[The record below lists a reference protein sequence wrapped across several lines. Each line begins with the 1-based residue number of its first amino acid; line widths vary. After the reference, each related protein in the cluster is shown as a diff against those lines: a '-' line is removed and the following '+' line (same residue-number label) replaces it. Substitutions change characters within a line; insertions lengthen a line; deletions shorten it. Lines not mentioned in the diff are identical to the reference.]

1 MGNVKDRLPK
11 RGSRLPSDSNAL
23 SPDDRKRTITP
34 INKLTPSRLKGN
46 NPPTCFV
53 TDDHYGGIITFDLV
67 DTDDYHNAYLVTYQ
81 MDPDIPVIKERQM
94 LYYWKKP
101 SNKNAHI
108 NELALIDIQKRW
120 ADGLIITR
128 LDEWKY
134 LAPNWIQDA
143 IHRIRDSDGNAVD
156 FDETF

>member
-1 MGNVKDRLPK
+1 MGNVKSRLPK
-11 RGSRLPSDSNAL
+11 LPSDGNAL
-23 SPDDRKRTITP
+23 SPDDRKRTITH

-53 TDDHYGGIITFDLV
+53 TDDHCEGKITFDLIEN
-67 DTDDYHNAYLVTYQ
+67 DAEHNAYIVTYQ
-81 MDPDIPVIKERQM
+81 MDIDNPIKERQM
-94 LYYWKKP
+94 LYYWKE
-101 SNKNAHI
+101 SSLEQRWL
-108 NELALIDIQKRW
+108 NELALIDTQKRW

-134 LAPNWIQDA
+134 LVPNWIQDA

>member
-1 MGNVKDRLPK
+1 MNKMGNVKSRLP
-11 RGSRLPSDSNAL
+11 RLPSDGNAL

-53 TDDHYGGIITFDLV
+53 TDDYCGGKLTFDLI
-67 DTDDYHNAYLVTYQ
+67 DNDNKHNAYLVTYQ
-81 MDPDIPVIKERQM
+81 MQDFPFKERLM
-94 LYYWKKP
+94 LYYWKEP
-101 SNKNAHI
+101 SLEQRWI
-108 NELALIDIQKRW
+108 NETLMIDKNKRW

-128 LDEWKY
+128 TKERKHRI
-134 LAPNWIQDA
+134 PNWVHTA
-143 IHRIRDSDGNAVD
+143 IHRIRGADGKIVD